1 MRFGDPGYCQ
11 LGQNC
16 ADEVKRAASDRSEL
30 GVFHDLYQPQK
41 EANLRTG
48 LDEYAPAGIDAGI
61 VFVT

>member
-1 MRFGDPGYCQ
+1 
-11 LGQNC
+11 
-16 ADEVKRAASDRSEL
+16 L

-61 VFVT
+61 VFAT